1 MDHRRVVKKIFEGKP
16 EGRRR
21 RKNRPTMRWLEDVGK
36 GPTSD
41 EGYIWRE
48 KAVGSV
54 CNLRRPR
61 LSGGRTAKK

>member
-16 EGRRR
+16 EGRR

-41 EGYIWRE
+41 EGYMW
-48 KAVGSV
+48 
-54 CNLRRPR
+54 
-61 LSGGRTAKK
+61 

>member
-21 RKNRPTMRWLEDVGK
+21 RRRRRRKNRPTMRWMEDVGK

-41 EGYIWRE
+41 EGYI
-48 KAVGSV
+48 
-54 CNLRRPR
+54 
-61 LSGGRTAKK
+61 